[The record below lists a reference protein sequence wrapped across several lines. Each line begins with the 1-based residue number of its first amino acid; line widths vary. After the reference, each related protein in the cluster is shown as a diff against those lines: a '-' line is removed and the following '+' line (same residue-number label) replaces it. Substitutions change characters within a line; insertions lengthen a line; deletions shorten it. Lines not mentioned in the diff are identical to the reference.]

1 MVVVEDFYR
10 KEKRPV
16 TRPECMYE
24 SFDQCADHISRKI
37 LEYHRQAD
45 EYHNSCLLELRAQ
58 VRRFE
63 ELLPQVCWLVTENY
77 KEQHWGK
84 FCASLKE
91 VQEQFEQQQKQLE
104 LEKDENARKLHPNL
118 GHPTYI
124 SQMESLQMAEEL
136 RQQELNRM
144 IHENQEKMEEFAK
157 KYARFFISN
166 LASFTERFLMQLD
179 EVITIDDIQVPRS
192 EPPKQKVSILIRR
205 KLAML
210 SLEEESEKPLIERG
224 SRKWPGIKPN
234 EITIQNKILTR
245 RTPSITT
252 NKTTLGHLAAI
263 EARDAVYL
271 KYLALFD
278 KELKGIQDHFRKL
291 LLESQRWKES
301 WKRSLSTIQTLYST
315 CSPLQLK

>member
-1 MVVVEDFYR
+1 MS
-10 KEKRPV
+10 PV
-16 TRPECMYE
+16 GKVSQVQNGKVYQQI
-24 SFDQCADHISRKI
+24 FQ
-37 LEYHRQAD
+37 
-45 EYHNSCLLELRAQ
+45 AQ
-58 VRRFE
+58 V
-63 ELLPQVCWLVTENY
+63 QLV
-77 KEQHWGK
+77 Q
-84 FCASLKE
+84 SL
-91 VQEQFEQQQKQLE
+91 
-104 LEKDENARKLHPNL
+104 AA
-118 GHPTYI
+118 T
-124 SQMESLQMAEEL
+124 
-136 RQQELNRM
+136 
-144 IHENQEKMEEFAK
+144 
-157 KYARFFISN
+157 
-166 LASFTERFLMQLD
+166 
-179 EVITIDDIQVPRS
+179 
-192 EPPKQKVSILIRR
+192 R